1 MPNPVV
7 IICMSLATMVSS
19 IITRSITAVIICIIL
34 VMTIIDIIVLLPQ
47 SVHFWAVLWVLR
59 R

>member
-47 SVHFWAVLWVLR
+47 SVHFWAVLCVLR